1 MKVATGAKRVREEEK
16 FCCLVIH
23 LVEVCIDTST
33 RLETSPP
40 DVVSRDKPIYHR
52 SIRPRVRA
60 FSKKKF
66 R

>member
-1 MKVATGAKRVREEEK
+1 MKVATGAKRVHEEEK

-40 DVVSRDKPIYHR
+40 DVVSRDKPIYHM
-52 SIRPRVRA
+52 IYTAP
-60 FSKKKF
+60 
-66 R
+66 

>member
-40 DVVSRDKPIYHR
+40 DVVSRDKPIYHMIYTAPCAR
-52 SIRPRVRA
+52 
-60 FSKKKF
+60 FQ
-66 R
+66 

>member
-16 FCCLVIH
+16 FCCLVIY

-40 DVVSRDKPIYHR
+40 DVVSRDKPIYHMI
-52 SIRPRVRA
+52 STAPWA
-60 FSKKKF
+60 PFQ
-66 R
+66 